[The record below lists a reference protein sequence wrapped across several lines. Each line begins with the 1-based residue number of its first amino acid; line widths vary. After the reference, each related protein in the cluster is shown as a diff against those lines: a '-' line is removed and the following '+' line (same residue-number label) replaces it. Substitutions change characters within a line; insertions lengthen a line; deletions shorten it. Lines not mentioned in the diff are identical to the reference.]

1 MKVKPRV
8 HCWRCYKRSILNL
21 GDVKVQ
27 PTGGGREAEVL
38 KGRYPKV
45 RDADTLILY
54 SGQYRHVVSFWWDKT
69 RVHILYNVIKIT
81 KSDITI
87 LSYR

>member
-27 PTGGGREAEVL
+27 PTGGGREAEIL

-54 SGQYRHVVSFWWDKT
+54 GGQ
-69 RVHILYNVIKIT
+69 
-81 KSDITI
+81 
-87 LSYR
+87 